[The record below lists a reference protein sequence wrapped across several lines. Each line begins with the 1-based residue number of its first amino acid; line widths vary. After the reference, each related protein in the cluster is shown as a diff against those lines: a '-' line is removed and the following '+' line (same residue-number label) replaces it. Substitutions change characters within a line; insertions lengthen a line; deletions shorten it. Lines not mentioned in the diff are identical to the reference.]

1 MLTVLALAFCLL
13 SFEKCPFRKCSF
25 YSGNSSLFLAFRT
38 CISKYHL
45 YPYLE
50 AVSHFFGD
58 FTLIV
63 NMNKVEFR
71 AELSINLV
79 VLSAHLP

>member
-1 MLTVLALAFCLL
+1 M
-13 SFEKCPFRKCSF
+13 P
-25 YSGNSSLFLAFRT
+25 
-38 CISKYHL
+38 
-45 YPYLE
+45 PYLE
-50 AVSHFFGD
+50 AVSHFFWD

>member
-1 MLTVLALAFCLL
+1 MYKQI
-13 SFEKCPFRKCSF
+13 SFVS
-25 YSGNSSLFLAFRT
+25 
-38 CISKYHL
+38 
-45 YPYLE
+45 YLE

-58 FTLIV
+58 FILTV
-63 NMNKVEFR
+63 NINKVEFR